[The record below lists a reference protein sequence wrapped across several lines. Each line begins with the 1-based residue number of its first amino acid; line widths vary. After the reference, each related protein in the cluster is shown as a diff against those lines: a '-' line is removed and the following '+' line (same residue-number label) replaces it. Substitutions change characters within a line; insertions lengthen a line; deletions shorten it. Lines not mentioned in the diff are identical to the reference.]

1 MWTLVISVSVLLLF
15 FILIIGR
22 KKKLG
27 RVLEW
32 FALLWFKIA
41 CVIVLLF
48 VGNLWLNNYGLM
60 IPVNSFSTLTIALLG
75 LPGLLCVVVLAIFNK

>member
-48 VGNLWLNNYGLM
+48 VG
-60 IPVNSFSTLTIALLG
+60 TIE
-75 LPGLLCVVVLAIFNK
+75 CVDRDTILAVGKIGDVLVAVEGGVL